1 MQPQVPARP
10 PTAGFSLVEL
20 MVALALSLLL
30 IGAILQVYLV
40 NKRSFVKQNQ
50 DSIARE
56 SGRFALEF
64 MARDIRM
71 AGLFG
76 CGSFSLSDRTLPIR
90 SYLNDTAFPFEI
102 EVGLRGFDA
111 TGTGVGGAVTLASV
125 SPSPGGTWAPALV
138 PGLAGNVLPGSDVL
152 TVTGIESGGWPL
164 VSPFTSGAQIFVDT
178 PNDIARGDVL
188 LVSDCN
194 QAQIFQASSVG
205 GGGSNITGAP
215 AALTPGNASPIATR
229 GPVGPFGEGSEVMRV
244 KSVAYYVGRG
254 ADGQPALIRESL
266 QTTSAS
272 AAGMVR
278 DELVSH
284 IESMQITYGLDDDG
298 DFQVDRFVGASVLTD
313 WSAVRAVHVGLLV
326 RTPDDVLPAASTETY
341 RVNEVDITAPND
353 RRQRW
358 PLTINVSIRNRL
370 P

>member
-1 MQPQVPARP
+1 MQPTPAGRN
-10 PTAGFSLVEL
+10 ASGFSLVEL

-40 NKRSFVKQNQ
+40 NKRSFVKQDQ

-111 TGTGVGGAVTLASV
+111 TGTGVGGGLTLASV
-125 SPSPGGTWAPALV
+125 SPSPGGGSWAPALV
-138 PGLAGNVLPGSDVL
+138 PGLTGKVLPGSDVL
-152 TVTGIESGGWPL
+152 TVTGIESGGWSL
-164 VSPFTSGAQIFVDT
+164 VSPFTSGAQIFVET
-178 PNDIARGDVL
+178 PNDISRGDIL

-194 QAQIFQASSVG
+194 QAQIFQASAVG
-205 GGGSNITGAP
+205 GGGSNVAGAP

-229 GPVGPFGEGSEVMRV
+229 GPVGPFGEGSEVVRV
-244 KSVAYYVGRG
+244 TSVAYYVGQG

-278 DELVSH
+278 DELVSN
-284 IESMQITYGLDDDG
+284 IESMQLTYGLDDDG

-326 RTPDDVLPAASTETY
+326 RTPDDVLPVAAAQTY
-341 RVNEVDITAPND
+341 RLNEVDVIAPND